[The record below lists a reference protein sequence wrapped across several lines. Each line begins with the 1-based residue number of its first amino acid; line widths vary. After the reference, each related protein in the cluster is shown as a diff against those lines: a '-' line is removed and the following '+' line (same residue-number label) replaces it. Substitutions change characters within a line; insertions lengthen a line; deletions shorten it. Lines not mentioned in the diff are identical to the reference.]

1 MEKKLIILL
10 VLALCLVSFFFFQSN
25 KNQKSESKKLEEYQE
40 SNDALE
46 KKNEELNARIS
57 ELQKTSSGN
66 SRNKESEESE
76 LPENDDVEALIKN
89 FMKAQYEY
97 SNEDDRAVNIRPYV
111 TEDMLGLFVGEAS
124 EASESENQVSFVSHV
139 LLVDVYRMDITES
152 GGRAI
157 VYVET
162 TYQVATSDAISI
174 DMLINIDLEVSEDGE
189 YVVKDQS
196 ISVLQDTEN

>member
-10 VLALCLVSFFFFQSN
+10 ALALCLVSFFFFQSN
-25 KNQKSESKKLEEYQE
+25 KNHESEVKKLEEYQE

-57 ELQKTSSGN
+57 ELQKRSSGN
-66 SRNKESEESE
+66 SENKESEESE
-76 LPENDDVEALIKN
+76 LPENEDIEALIQN
-89 FMKAQYEY
+89 FIKAQYEY
-97 SNEDDRAVNIRPYV
+97 SNEDDRAANIRPFV

-124 EASESENQVSFVSHV
+124 ESSKSESQVSYVSHV
-139 LLVDVYRMDITES
+139 SLVDVYRTDITES
-152 GGRAI
+152 GGKAV

-189 YVVKDQS
+189 YVVKGQS